1 MTDINGF
8 VRLSQ
13 RNPQRD
19 AGLARV
25 RQRINAERLKVAW
38 MSEEEKAAY
47 RLQEPPETRP
57 TVAQVYQPG
66 WVRAACGPR

>member
-38 MSEEEKAAY
+38 MLDERGGKGSISAA
-47 RLQEPPETRP
+47 
-57 TVAQVYQPG
+57 G
-66 WVRAACGPR
+66 AARN

>member
-38 MSEEEKAAY
+38 MSEEEKSAH
-47 RLQEPPETRP
+47 RLQEPPE
-57 TVAQVYQPG
+57 PG
-66 WVRAACGPR
+66 RLWPRFTNPDYEYEPQST

>member
-47 RLQEPPETRP
+47 RLQEAPETRP
-57 TVAQVYQPG
+57 AVARFTHPDGYEPQST
-66 WVRAACGPR
+66 